1 MMGVDPATMAAAVSA
16 EAYLNLARYSGLLD
30 RGSVSIA
37 PVGGSSAG
45 TSKASGQVK
54 IVFVFLF
61 VYVDIGPMTLIQGH
75 YDIS

>member
-1 MMGVDPATMAAAVSA
+1 MAHNSHDFILLLFQAKMMGVDPATMAAAYSA

-37 PVGGSSAG
+37 PVAGSSAG

-54 IVFVFLF
+54 QFYCF
-61 VYVDIGPMTLIQGH
+61 Y
-75 YDIS
+75 

>member
-54 IVFVFLF
+54 TIFVFF
-61 VYVDIGPMTLIQGH
+61 VCVRRYWTNDVNSRTL
-75 YDIS
+75 